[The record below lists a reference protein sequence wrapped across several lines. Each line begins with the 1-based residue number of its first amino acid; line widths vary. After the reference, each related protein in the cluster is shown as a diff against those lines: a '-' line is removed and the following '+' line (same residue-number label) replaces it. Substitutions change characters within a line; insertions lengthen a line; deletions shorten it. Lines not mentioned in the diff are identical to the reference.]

1 MRQSVFITEAKFI
14 SPHWQAAY
22 PECEIREQ
30 QPNSI
35 TADTILWILAGSPD
49 WLSIVKKH
57 SEKRIPVIVMTK
69 ELNMAE
75 LCAALQVG
83 ARGYV
88 EALANQVIIEQVAE
102 TVISG
107 GIWLPGQLLSN
118 LVGVLSKQPITY
130 KHSCDLT
137 LLTKR
142 ERQVVDIVVTG
153 ASNKAVANK
162 LNITERTV
170 KEHMSSIFSKLKVRD
185 RMQLMLVIK
194 GV

>member
-1 MRQSVFITEAKFI
+1 MRQSVFITEAELI

-22 PECEIREQ
+22 PECEISNK
-30 QPNSI
+30 QPNNI

-69 ELNMAE
+69 ELNIAE

-102 TVISG
+102 TAVSG

-118 LVGVLSKQPITY
+118 LVGVLSKQPINY
-130 KHSCDLT
+130 QHSCDLS

-142 ERQVVDIVVTG
+142 ERQVIDVVVTG
-153 ASNKAVANK
+153 ASNKVVAK
-162 LNITERTV
+162 QLKITERTV
-170 KEHMSSIFSKLKVRD
+170 KEHMSSIFNKLKVRD
-185 RMQLMLVIK
+185 RMQLMLAVK
-194 GV
+194 GS

>member
-1 MRQSVFITEAKFI
+1 MRQSVFITEAELI

-30 QPNSI
+30 QPHKI

-49 WLSIVKKH
+49 WLSVVQKYSK
-57 SEKRIPVIVMTK
+57 SRIPVIVMTK

-88 EALANQVIIEQVAE
+88 EAFASQIIIEQVAE
-102 TVISG
+102 TIISG

-118 LVGVLSKQPITY
+118 LVGVLSKQAISY
-130 KHSCDLT
+130 QHACDLT

-142 ERQVVDIVVTG
+142 ERQVVDIVITG
-153 ASNKAVANK
+153 ASNKAVANQ

-170 KEHMSSIFSKLKVRD
+170 KEHMSSIFNKLQVRD
-185 RMQLMLVIK
+185 RMQLMLAIK
-194 GV
+194 GS

>member
-22 PECEIREQ
+22 PECEIRQQ
-30 QPNSI
+30 QPHNI

-49 WLSIVKKH
+49 WLSVVQRYSKN
-57 SEKRIPVIVMTK
+57 RIPVIVMSK

-88 EALANQVIIEQVAE
+88 EAFASKVIIEQVAE

-118 LVGVLSKQPITY
+118 LVGVLSKQSISY
-130 KHSCDLT
+130 QHACDLT

-142 ERQVVDIVVTG
+142 EHQVVDIVVTG
-153 ASNKAVANK
+153 ASNKMVAK
-162 LNITERTV
+162 QLNITERTV
-170 KEHMSSIFSKLKVRD
+170 KEHMSSIFNKLKVRD
-185 RMQLMLVIK
+185 RMQLMLAVK
-194 GV
+194 GS

>member
-1 MRQSVFITEAKFI
+1 MRQSVFITEADLI

-22 PECEIREQ
+22 PKCEISEK
-30 QPNSI
+30 QPNNI
-35 TADTILWILAGSPD
+35 TADTILWILAGNPG
-49 WLSIVKKH
+49 WLNIVQKH
-57 SEKRIPVIVMTK
+57 SKNRIPVIVMTK

-88 EALANQVIIEQVAE
+88 EAFAAQVIIEQVAE

-118 LVGVLSKQPITY
+118 LVGVLSKQPINY
-130 KHSCDLT
+130 QHACDLA

-153 ASNKAVANK
+153 ASNKVVAK
-162 LNITERTV
+162 QLNITERTV
-170 KEHMSSIFSKLKVRD
+170 KEHMSSIFNKLKVRD
-185 RMQLMLVIK
+185 RMQLMLAVK
-194 GV
+194 GS